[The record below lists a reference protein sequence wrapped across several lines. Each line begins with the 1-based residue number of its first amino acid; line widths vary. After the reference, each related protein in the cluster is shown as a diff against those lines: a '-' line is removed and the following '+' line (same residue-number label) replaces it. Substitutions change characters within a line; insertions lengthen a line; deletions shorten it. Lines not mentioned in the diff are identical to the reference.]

1 MLELSLIFRGWA
13 HINAFRVKVVVSH
26 TRLLLSSVAAS
37 ALRCELWNGIWIHWG
52 QSLWR
57 KQDAKVCKSRASTAN
72 PNACLAVST
81 GFCSLCSVV
90 QLQGLA
96 CRFCW
101 ELEVFSQ
108 DNCLRLP
115 KGCGLKNSITIV
127 RLSLY
132 ACGVGGNKCPAL
144 L

>member
-1 MLELSLIFRGWA
+1 MGSGSTEASPSEESRIPRCVKAVQAQLTRML
-13 HINAFRVKVVVSH
+13 V
-26 TRLLLSSVAAS
+26 LLLAQVS
-37 ALRCELWNGIWIHWG
+37 ALCY
-52 QSLWR
+52 
-57 KQDAKVCKSRASTAN
+57 
-72 PNACLAVST
+72 
-81 GFCSLCSVV
+81 LCSVV

-101 ELEVFSQ
+101 ELEGFSQ

-115 KGCGLKNSITIV
+115 KGCGLKNFITIV